1 MKSDNAQQV
10 WTDYYQSKKA
20 QRLEE
25 AVALWER
32 MRLAGVRED
41 TDLVLDFQMFGT
53 SREVV
58 EALASQLSENYKVD
72 VSEDARPGY
81 WLAKATTRP
90 YAITLSDGQLNAWVE
105 FVADAAQSHACVFS
119 TWMLEAPA
127 LGQSF
132 LSEQIES
139 AS

>member
-1 MKSDNAQQV
+1 MKSDDPQQV
-10 WTDYYQSKKA
+10 WTDYYQRKKA

-25 AVALWER
+25 AMALWER
-32 MRLAGVRED
+32 MRRAGVRAD
-41 TDLVLDFQMFGT
+41 TDLVVDFLMFGA
-53 SREVV
+53 SREAA
-58 EALASQLSENYKVD
+58 EALASQLSENYQAE

-81 WLAKATTRP
+81 WLVKATTRP

-105 FVADAAQSHACVFS
+105 FIADVAQSHACVFS
-119 TWMLEAPA
+119 TWKLEAPE

-132 LSEQIES
+132 LSEHVES